1 MANKEYYKKMKKKE
15 DKSSDSKK
23 DKEFIQ
29 KMQGDYN
36 SRYNGLLS
44 SEKEIIEE
52 YYSPSYKSRYQ

>member
-52 YYSPSYKSRYQ
+52 YHSPSYKSRYQ